1 MADRA
6 EANRNTCGIPP
17 GDWAAMS
24 RNQRKRAVSRARRQ
38 AVACP
43 TCGDPVPGLLAGC
56 AKDACRTAAHAY
68 DAQLDARC
76 DRD

>member
-6 EANRNTCGIPP
+6 EVNRNTCGIPP

-24 RNQRKRAVSRARRQ
+24 RNQRKRPVSRARRQ
-38 AVACP
+38 AVTCP

-56 AKDACRTAAHAY
+56 DKPDCRTAAHAE
-68 DAQLDARC
+68 DHNLARLN
-76 DRD
+76 DI